1 LAAAA
6 LATPTPAGCPARVDP
21 AVSPHIR
28 ARDPALREDTMAA
41 VTVVTAVAV
50 TTEIQLTDERR
61 LSTGDHL

>member
-1 LAAAA
+1 
-6 LATPTPAGCPARVDP
+6 VDP